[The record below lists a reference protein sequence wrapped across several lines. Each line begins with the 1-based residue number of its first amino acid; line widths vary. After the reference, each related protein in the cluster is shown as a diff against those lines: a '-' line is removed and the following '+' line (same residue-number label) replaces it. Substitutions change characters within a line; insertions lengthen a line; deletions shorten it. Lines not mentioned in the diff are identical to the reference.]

1 MTSNKFHLEHGIC
14 AMHWCGEWATH
25 YFVTSPD
32 PHGSPP
38 KVCETCADGL
48 KVMAERNWPDADET
62 WSKEAI
68 T

>member
-1 MTSNKFHLEHGIC
+1 
-14 AMHWCGEWATH
+14 MHWCDEWATH
-25 YFVTSPD
+25 YFVVSLD

-62 WSKEAI
+62 WSKEEI